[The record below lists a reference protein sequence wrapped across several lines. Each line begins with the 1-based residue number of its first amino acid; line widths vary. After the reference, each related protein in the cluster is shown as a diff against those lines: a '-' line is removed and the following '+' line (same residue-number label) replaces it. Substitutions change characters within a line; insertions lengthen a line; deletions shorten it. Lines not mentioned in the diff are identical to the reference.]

1 MNSDTAGGE
10 GKDIGG
16 KVKETAG
23 NLTGDTSLQ
32 GEGLADQVSG
42 KVQKV
47 IGDVRDAVADG
58 GAPLADKV
66 KGFAKQR
73 PWAAAA
79 LAGVVGVA
87 LLNTLRGKK

>member
-1 MNSDTAGGE
+1 MNDDTIGGE
-10 GKDIGG
+10 GRDLGG

-32 GEGLADQVSG
+32 SEGLGDQVAG
-42 KVQKV
+42 KLQKAV
-47 IGDVRDAVADG
+47 GNVRDVVGDG
-58 GAPLADKV
+58 AAPLADKV
-66 KGFAKQR
+66 RGFAKQR

-79 LAGVVGVA
+79 LAGVIGVA